1 MTMKKWLY
9 LINVPVISPKG
20 FLVRAAII
28 GTIFLLL
35 YIAGLKEYTCVLC
48 GTSPTGNVADSWS
61 AMLGVSYVL
70 CYFAFIVL
78 APVLILA
85 AGILWLLQ
93 STIGR
98 RRIPESEQ
106 KP

>member
-1 MTMKKWLY
+1 MKLKKWFY
-9 LINVPVISPKG
+9 LINVPTISPSG
-20 FLVRAAII
+20 FLVRAALI
-28 GTIFLLL
+28 TAIFLLL
-35 YIAGLKEYTCVLC
+35 YLAGLKEYTCVLC